1 MIKHAR
7 LSPSSSS
14 RWLTCTASVKASE
27 GYENRSN
34 PAARWGTET
43 HCIGEQLLKG
53 ETIEVGQTLVEDGVS
68 FIVDKERLDVAE
80 DYTDYCRSLFTK
92 TSEVLVEET
101 FNLSSISQNQF
112 GTSDCTIIDGN
123 SLHIIDL
130 KTGHNIVHAEDN
142 TQMMLYAVG
151 AVDYLEFHDIEEIT
165 LHIVQ
170 TRAGHISAWRLSR
183 EMLEAFRTQ
192 AQDIAKK
199 ILEDNVEFNPN
210 DKACKWCPHQVDCT
224 ALATHVET
232 VVKGAFDGIE
242 DIDGQADKVSIDHI
256 KKILDNE
263 DLIAGFIKAVK
274 VVALERMEHGENI
287 KGYKLVKSRK
297 NKAWRNKLEAKEML
311 AKEFGE
317 DGFKKSIIT
326 PSQALKLGKQRMI
339 DIGDSWHVPEGD
351 VVLAPNSDKRES
363 ITSVTDSFEGM

>member
-1 MIKHAR
+1 MKHAR

-27 GYENRSN
+27 GYENKSN
-34 PAARWGTET
+34 SAARWGTEV
-43 HCIGEQLLKG
+43 HYIGEQLLKG
-53 ETIEVGQTLVEDGVS
+53 ENIEVGQTLIEDGVG
-68 FIVDKERLDVAE
+68 FTVDKERLDVAE
-80 DYTDYCRSLFTK
+80 DYTDYCRSLYTK

-112 GTSDCTIIDGN
+112 GTSDCTIVDGS
-123 SLHIIDL
+123 SLHVVDL
-130 KTGHNIVHAEDN
+130 KTGRNIVHAEDN

-170 TRAGHISAWRLSR
+170 TRAGHISAWTLSR
-183 EMLEAFRTQ
+183 KMLEDFRTH
-192 AQDIAKK
+192 AQEIAKK
-199 ILEDNVEFNPN
+199 ILADNVEFSPN

-224 ALATHVET
+224 ALATHVES

-242 DIDGQADKVSIDHI
+242 DIDGQADKISIDHI
-256 KKILDNE
+256 KRILDNE
-263 DLIAGFIKAVK
+263 ALITGFIKAVNA
-274 VVALERMEHGENI
+274 VALERMEHGEPI

-297 NKAWRNKLEAKEML
+297 NKAWRNKSEAEEML

-326 PSQALKLGKQRMI
+326 PTQALKLGKQLMV

-351 VVLAPNSDKRES
+351 VVLAPSSDKREA
-363 ITSVTDSFEGM
+363 ITSVSDSFEGM